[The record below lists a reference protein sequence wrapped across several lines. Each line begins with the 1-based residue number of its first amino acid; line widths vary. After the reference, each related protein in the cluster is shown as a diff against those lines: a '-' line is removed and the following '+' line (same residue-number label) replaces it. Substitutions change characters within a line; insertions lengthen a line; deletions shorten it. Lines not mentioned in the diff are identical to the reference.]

1 MTNLTLLGALGA
13 LVLAIIACVYW
24 QIRKIKVRAK
34 NLAIANADVS
44 ALRRPDDAELTTQ
57 NHQLKTEK
65 AVVEQQVKNYKV
77 KQKNDETTH
86 GLDRNAV
93 ISELREN
100 GDLRAE

>member
-34 NLAIANADVS
+34 NLAIANA
-44 ALRRPDDAELTTQ
+44 ELTTQ

-86 GLDRNAV
+86 SLDRDAV

-100 GDLRAE
+100 NDLRPE

>member
-13 LVLAIIACVYW
+13 LILAIFAYVYW

-34 NLAIANADVS
+34 NLAIAN
-44 ALRRPDDAELTTQ
+44 AELTTQ

-100 GDLRAE
+100 DDLRAE

>member
-13 LVLAIIACVYW
+13 LVLVIFAYVYW

-34 NLAIANADVS
+34 NLAIAN
-44 ALRRPDDAELTTQ
+44 AELTTQ

-100 GDLRAE
+100 DDLRAE

>member
-13 LVLAIIACVYW
+13 LVLAIIAYVYW

-34 NLAIANADVS
+34 NLAIAN
-44 ALRRPDDAELTTQ
+44 AELTTQ

-86 GLDRNAV
+86 SLDRDAV
-93 ISELREN
+93 IGELRQN
-100 GDLRAE
+100 DDLRAE

>member
-34 NLAIANADVS
+34 NLAIANA
-44 ALRRPDDAELTTQ
+44 ELTTQ

-77 KQKNDETTH
+77 KQKIDETTH
-86 GLDRNAV
+86 SLDRNAV

-100 GDLRAE
+100 DDLRAE

>member
-13 LVLAIIACVYW
+13 LVLAIIAYVYW

-34 NLAIANADVS
+34 NLAIAN
-44 ALRRPDDAELTTQ
+44 AELTTQ

-65 AVVEQQVKNYKV
+65 AVVEQQVKNFKV

-86 GLDRNAV
+86 SLDRDAV

-100 GDLRAE
+100 NDLRAE

>member
-13 LVLAIIACVYW
+13 LVLAIFAYVYW

-34 NLAIANADVS
+34 NLAIAN
-44 ALRRPDDAELTTQ
+44 AELTTQ

-86 GLDRNAV
+86 SLDRDAV
-93 ISELREN
+93 IGELREN
-100 GDLRAE
+100 DDLRAE

>member
-34 NLAIANADVS
+34 NLAIAN
-44 ALRRPDDAELTTQ
+44 AELTTQ

>member
-34 NLAIANADVS
+34 NLAIAN
-44 ALRRPDDAELTTQ
+44 AELTTQ

-93 ISELREN
+93 INELREN
-100 GDLRAE
+100 DDLRAE

>member
-1 MTNLTLLGALGA
+1 MMNLTLLGALGA
-13 LVLAIIACVYW
+13 LVLAIFAYVYW

-34 NLAIANADVS
+34 NLALAN
-44 ALRRPDDAELTTQ
+44 AELTTQ

-100 GDLRAE
+100 DDLRAE

>member
-13 LVLAIIACVYW
+13 LVLAIFAYVYW
-24 QIRKIKVRAK
+24 QSRKIKVRAK
-34 NLAIANADVS
+34 NLAIAN
-44 ALRRPDDAELTTQ
+44 AELTTQ

-77 KQKNDETTH
+77 KQINDETTH
-86 GLDRNAV
+86 GLDRDAV

-100 GDLRAE
+100 NDLRPE

>member
-13 LVLAIIACVYW
+13 LVLAIIAYVYW

-34 NLAIANADVS
+34 NLAIAN
-44 ALRRPDDAELTTQ
+44 AELTTQ

-100 GDLRAE
+100 DDLRAE

>member
-34 NLAIANADVS
+34 NLAIANA
-44 ALRRPDDAELTTQ
+44 ELTTQ

-77 KQKNDETTH
+77 KQKIDETTH
-86 GLDRNAV
+86 SLDRNAV

-100 GDLRAE
+100 DDLRAA

>member
-13 LVLAIIACVYW
+13 LVLAIIAYVYW
-24 QIRKIKVRAK
+24 QIRKIKGRAK
-34 NLAIANADVS
+34 NLAIAN
-44 ALRRPDDAELTTQ
+44 AELTTQ

-86 GLDRNAV
+86 SLDRDAV

-100 GDLRAE
+100 DDLRAE

>member
-13 LVLAIIACVYW
+13 LVLAIFAYVYW

-34 NLAIANADVS
+34 NLAIAN
-44 ALRRPDDAELTTQ
+44 AELTTQ

-100 GDLRAE
+100 DDLRAE

>member
-34 NLAIANADVS
+34 NLALAN
-44 ALRRPDDAELTTQ
+44 AELTTQ

-86 GLDRNAV
+86 GLDRDAV

-100 GDLRAE
+100 NDLRPE

>member
-34 NLAIANADVS
+34 NLAIANA
-44 ALRRPDDAELTTQ
+44 ELTTQ

-86 GLDRNAV
+86 GLDRDAV

-100 GDLRAE
+100 NDLRPE

>member
-34 NLAIANADVS
+34 NLAIANA
-44 ALRRPDDAELTTQ
+44 ELTTQ

-86 GLDRNAV
+86 SLDRDTV
-93 ISELREN
+93 ISELRQN
-100 GDLRAE
+100 DDLRAE

>member
-13 LVLAIIACVYW
+13 LVLAIFACVYW

-34 NLAIANADVS
+34 NLAIAN
-44 ALRRPDDAELTTQ
+44 AELTTQ

-65 AVVEQQVKNYKV
+65 AVVEQQVKNFKV

-86 GLDRNAV
+86 SLDRDAV

-100 GDLRAE
+100 NDLRAE

>member
-1 MTNLTLLGALGA
+1 MNLTLLGALGA
-13 LVLAIIACVYW
+13 LVLAIIAYVYW

-34 NLAIANADVS
+34 NLALAN
-44 ALRRPDDAELTTQ
+44 AELTTQ

-100 GDLRAE
+100 NDLRAE

>member
-1 MTNLTLLGALGA
+1 MNLTLLGALGA

-34 NLAIANADVS
+34 NLAIANA
-44 ALRRPDDAELTTQ
+44 ELTTQ

-86 GLDRNAV
+86 SLDRDAV
-93 ISELREN
+93 ISELRQN
-100 GDLRAE
+100 DDLRAE

>member
-13 LVLAIIACVYW
+13 LVLAIIAYVYW

-34 NLAIANADVS
+34 NLAIAN
-44 ALRRPDDAELTTQ
+44 AELTTQ

-77 KQKNDETTH
+77 KQQNDETTH
-86 GLDRNAV
+86 SLDRDAV

-100 GDLRAE
+100 NDLRAE

>member
-1 MTNLTLLGALGA
+1 MMNLTLLGALGA
-13 LVLAIIACVYW
+13 LVLAIIAYVYW

-34 NLAIANADVS
+34 NLALAN
-44 ALRRPDDAELTTQ
+44 AELTTQ

-100 GDLRAE
+100 NDLRAE

>member
-13 LVLAIIACVYW
+13 LVLAIIAYVYW

-34 NLAIANADVS
+34 NLAIAN
-44 ALRRPDDAELTTQ
+44 AELTTQ

-77 KQKNDETTH
+77 KQRNDETTH
-86 GLDRNAV
+86 SLDRDAV

-100 GDLRAE
+100 NDLRAE

>member
-34 NLAIANADVS
+34 NLAIANA
-44 ALRRPDDAELTTQ
+44 ELTTQ

-86 GLDRNAV
+86 SLDRDAV
-93 ISELREN
+93 ISELRQN
-100 GDLRAE
+100 DDLRAE

>member
-13 LVLAIIACVYW
+13 LVLAIFAYVYW

-34 NLAIANADVS
+34 NLALAN
-44 ALRRPDDAELTTQ
+44 AELTTQ

-65 AVVEQQVKNYKV
+65 AVVEQQIKNYKV

-100 GDLRAE
+100 DDLRAE

>member
-13 LVLAIIACVYW
+13 LVLAIIAYVYW

-34 NLAIANADVS
+34 NLALAN
-44 ALRRPDDAELTTQ
+44 AELTTQ

-100 GDLRAE
+100 DDLRAE

>member
-34 NLAIANADVS
+34 NLAIANA
-44 ALRRPDDAELTTQ
+44 ELTTQ

-86 GLDRNAV
+86 SLDRDAV
-93 ISELREN
+93 IGELRQNDE
-100 GDLRAE
+100 LRA

>member
-13 LVLAIIACVYW
+13 LVLAIFAYVYW

-34 NLAIANADVS
+34 NLALAN
-44 ALRRPDDAELTTQ
+44 AELTTQ

-77 KQKNDETTH
+77 KQKIDETTH
-86 GLDRNAV
+86 SLDRNAV

-100 GDLRAE
+100 DDLRAE

>member
-13 LVLAIIACVYW
+13 LVLAIFAYVYW

-34 NLAIANADVS
+34 NLAIAN
-44 ALRRPDDAELTTQ
+44 AELTTQ

-86 GLDRNAV
+86 SLDRDAV
-93 ISELREN
+93 ISELRQN
-100 GDLRAE
+100 DDLRAE

>member
-34 NLAIANADVS
+34 NLAIANA
-44 ALRRPDDAELTTQ
+44 ELTTQ

-65 AVVEQQVKNYKV
+65 AVVELQVKNYKV

-86 GLDRNAV
+86 SLDRDAV
-93 ISELREN
+93 ISELRQN
-100 GDLRAE
+100 DDLRAE

>member
-13 LVLAIIACVYW
+13 LVLAIFAYVYW

-34 NLAIANADVS
+34 NLAIAN
-44 ALRRPDDAELTTQ
+44 AELTTQ

-77 KQKNDETTH
+77 KQINDETTH
-86 GLDRNAV
+86 GLDRDAV

-100 GDLRAE
+100 NDLRPE

>member
-34 NLAIANADVS
+34 NLAIAN
-44 ALRRPDDAELTTQ
+44 AELTTQ

-100 GDLRAE
+100 DDLRAE

>member
-34 NLAIANADVS
+34 NLAIAN
-44 ALRRPDDAELTTQ
+44 AELTTQ

-100 GDLRAE
+100 DDLRTE

>member
-34 NLAIANADVS
+34 NLAIANA
-44 ALRRPDDAELTTQ
+44 ELTTQ

-77 KQKNDETTH
+77 KQKIDETTH
-86 GLDRNAV
+86 ILDRNAV

-100 GDLRAE
+100 DDLRAE

>member
-13 LVLAIIACVYW
+13 LVLAIIACVDW

-34 NLAIANADVS
+34 NLAIAN
-44 ALRRPDDAELTTQ
+44 AELTTQ

-100 GDLRAE
+100 DDLRAE

>member
-13 LVLAIIACVYW
+13 LVLAIFAYVYW

-34 NLAIANADVS
+34 NLALAN
-44 ALRRPDDAELTTQ
+44 AELTTQ

-86 GLDRNAV
+86 SLDRDAV

-100 GDLRAE
+100 DDLRAE

>member
-34 NLAIANADVS
+34 NLAIANA
-44 ALRRPDDAELTTQ
+44 ELTTQ

-86 GLDRNAV
+86 SLDRNAV
-93 ISELREN
+93 ISELRQN
-100 GDLRAE
+100 DDLRAE

>member
-34 NLAIANADVS
+34 NLAIANA
-44 ALRRPDDAELTTQ
+44 ELTTQ

-86 GLDRNAV
+86 SLDRDAV

-100 GDLRAE
+100 NDLRAE